1 MIPFRRTILDRQAA
15 FSFSCSRCLQC
26 CRKKIIQV
34 NPYEVARLARNLGI
48 STTDFITR
56 YTVGNGS
63 FLKFD
68 ESSSCRFLGPE
79 GCRVHPDRPLVCR
92 LYPLGRHVNDKKN
105 EWFSELQ
112 PEAECRGEYGTTGTI
127 ENYLE
132 EQDAMAYM
140 LAADSYLN
148 LLWDMMT
155 LLEQKS
161 TGIETAEVRDDFAEN
176 KENILSENRERMDM
190 DASVGSYCR
199 LKQTAIPHDVEEK
212 MHMHQEILQLW
223 ANGKI

>member
-1 MIPFRRTILDRQAA
+1 MQPLPAM
-15 FSFSCSRCLQC
+15 LQ
-26 CRKKIIQV
+26 KKIIQV

-48 STTDFITR
+48 STTDFIAR

-79 GCRVHPDRPLVCR
+79 GCRVHPDRPVVCR
-92 LYPLGRHVNDKKN
+92 LYPLARHVNDKKN

-148 LLWDMMT
+148 MLWDMMT

-161 TGIETAEVRDDFAEN
+161 TGSETAEVRDDFAES

-190 DASVGSYCR
+190 DAFP
-199 LKQTAIPHDVEEK
+199 LDVEEK